1 MHPADSHQSGNVH
14 DVNNGGRVF
23 LVGAGPGDPELLTVK
38 AERLLREA
46 EVVVYDRLVSEDLLE
61 LIPAGVSR
69 IYVGKQPG
77 RQHVPQEEI
86 NRMLVRLARS
96 GHRVVRLKG
105 GDPFVFGR
113 GGEEALHLARH
124 GVPYEIVP
132 GVTAAM
138 ACAAYAG
145 IPVTHRGLARGVQ
158 LITGHCQAG
167 QPLDLDWQ
175 ALVSSRSTLVVYMGL
190 ANLVEIRDG
199 LIGAGMNVAT
209 PAAVIENGTTR
220 AQRRIITT
228 LGALAES
235 VANAG
240 VTAPA
245 LFIIGDVVSLATEL
259 DWFAESPSQFQP
271 PPTEIACS
279 GG

>member
-1 MHPADSHQSGNVH
+1 MHE
-14 DVNNGGRVF
+14 VNDGGRVF

-38 AERLLREA
+38 AARLLREA
-46 EVVVYDRLVSEDLLE
+46 EVVVYDRLVSKELLE
-61 LIPAGVSR
+61 LIPLGVTR
-69 IYVGKQPG
+69 IFVGKQRG
-77 RQHVPQEEI
+77 QHHLPQEEI
-86 NRMLVRLARS
+86 NRMLVRLARG

-113 GGEEALHLARH
+113 GGEEALYLARH
-124 GVPYEIVP
+124 GISYEVVP

-158 LITGHCQAG
+158 FITGHCQAG
-167 QPLDLDWQ
+167 QPLDLDWR
-175 ALVSSRSTLVVYMGL
+175 ALVDSRSTLVVYMGL
-190 ANLVEIRDG
+190 ANLAEIRDG
-199 LIGAGMNVAT
+199 LIGAGMGKAT

-228 LGALAES
+228 IGMLAES
-235 VANAG
+235 VANEG

-245 LFIIGDVVSLATEL
+245 LFVIGDVVSLAADL
-259 DWFAESPSQFQP
+259 DWFAESLSEIPLPSE
-271 PPTEIACS
+271 EIACS
-279 GG
+279 SG